1 MSHAPGLK
9 AALKRGALITAA
21 NWPLVAAQFIAE
33 STLKLL
39 LAVPVLGGIFLVA
52 LLMDADVGEL
62 ISGSPSEI
70 VQAVFNAMAASPP
83 ALVAF
88 VAAFLLV
95 MLGGSALTFVVKAGT
110 VSVLASAEAAA
121 GPIDRPPLEPAR
133 RCAAPTSP
141 TSSRSS
147 TAAAAVGALREARRL
162 PAARLRRHRGRV
174 LRPGARR
181 PGARLEL
188 RHPARMD
195 ARDRSPP
202 RASCS
207 SGSRSSTWS
216 TCSRRW

>member
-21 NWPLVAAQFIAE
+21 NWPLVVVQFVAE

-110 VSVLASAEAAA
+110 VSVLVSAEAAA
-121 GPIDRPPLEPAR
+121 GPIDRPPLSLRALRRANVTNIEPVPR
-133 RCAAPTSP
+133 RMPATL
-141 TSSRSS
+141 
-147 TAAAAVGALREARRL
+147 GALREAGRV
-162 PAARLRRHRGRV
+162 PAARLCRHRRRV
-174 LRPGARR
+174 LRTCPRGPGVRV
-181 PGARLEL
+181 EF
-188 RHPARMD
+188 RHPPRVD
-195 ARDRSPP
+195 AR
-202 RASCS
+202 
-207 SGSRSSTWS
+207 
-216 TCSRRW
+216 